1 MQPKPARE
9 LVTFTWRSVTARI
22 SVIRNHRI
30 DGWTL
35 IRIRVTNPPH
45 APLPFAV
52 NGYRTHGID
61 DDELDAAG
69 DVVPFL
75 TAWANRDA
83 ENPAYALAVAK
94 WRQRDLF
101 GDR

>member
-1 MQPKPARE
+1 M
-9 LVTFTWRSVTARI
+9 TARV

-30 DGWTL
+30 DCWTL
-35 IRIRVTNPPH
+35 IRIRVTNPPD

-69 DVVPFL
+69 GVAPFL

-83 ENPAYALAVAK
+83 ATPAYALAVAK

-101 GDR
+101 SDR